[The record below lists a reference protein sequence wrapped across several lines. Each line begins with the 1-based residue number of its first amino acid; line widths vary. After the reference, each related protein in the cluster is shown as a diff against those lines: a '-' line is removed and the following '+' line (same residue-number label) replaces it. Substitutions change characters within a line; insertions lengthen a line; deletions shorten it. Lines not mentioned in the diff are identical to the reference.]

1 MSRGE
6 KIFYWLPRIL
16 SIAFV
21 LFLSLFA
28 LDVFNE
34 YSGWSIVLPLL
45 IHLIPSF
52 VLAGALAIA
61 WKHEWFGAVIFLG
74 FAVFYVW
81 MVGLDRPWSWYAGI
95 SAPSAVVG
103 ILYIVSWVQ
112 RKKKQKTPK
121 QK

>member
-1 MSRGE
+1 MSKGE

-34 YSGWSIVLPLL
+34 YSGWSIALPLL

-61 WKHEWFGAVIFLG
+61 WKHEWVGAFIFLG
-74 FAVFYVW
+74 FAVFYIW
-81 MVGLDRPWSWYAGI
+81 MVGFDRHWSWYAGI
-95 SAPSAVVG
+95 AFPSATVG
-103 ILYIVSWVQ
+103 VLYLVSWSQ
-112 RKKKQKTPK
+112 RKRREKLSTQK
-121 QK
+121 